1 LFCKKLRLALSS
13 SLIARVLAD
22 GGLTNNIQNLFNAF
36 ILIPF
41 RGAVLA
47 KPFASQTARVVYYA
61 ASYIIL
67 ALLAIAANS

>member
-13 SLIARVLAD
+13 SLIAKVLAD

-41 RGAVLA
+41 RDAVLT
-47 KPFASQTARVVYYA
+47 KPFAGQTARVVYYA

>member
-1 LFCKKLRLALSS
+1 MALSS
-13 SLIARVLAD
+13 SLIAMLLAD

-41 RGAVLA
+41 REAVLA
-47 KPFASQTARVVYYA
+47 KPFAGQTARVIYYV

-67 ALLAIAANS
+67 TLLAIAANS